1 MMAASTLT
9 CLAPLGPL
17 SRSAGEGG
25 PGPLPNNPP
34 PHAGEGMGG
43 GWVGEGGAA
52 FIRLG

>member
-9 CLAPLGPL
+9 RLAP
-17 SRSAGEGG
+17 
-25 PGPLPNNPP
+25 PGPLPNPP

-43 GWVGEGGAA
+43 GCWVGEGAAA